1 MLRGILTSKGE
12 AWVEVKDDNGYLH
25 RYLAPWNGDAPS
37 KGGGFDAETLE
48 LIEELVVG
56 NRVNLAWFWDGHLRL
71 AAVEHEIPQD
81 LTVEIHTNATSGP
94 PKSRS
99 RKP

>member
-1 MLRGILTSKGE
+1 MRASICLLLVFSFFSLLAGEVEQGTLRGILTSKGE

-56 NRVNLAWFWDGHLRL
+56 NRVNLAWFWDGHL
-71 AAVEHEIPQD
+71 D
-81 LTVEIHTNATSGP
+81 LRG
-94 PKSRS
+94 
-99 RKP
+99 